1 MSGDGSLLQ
10 FLQGG
15 GELGALI
22 RSKDWSATLLGP
34 SEFWPQS
41 LKTTLGILLNSRYPM
56 FVFWGPQ
63 LIKIY
68 NDGYKPILG
77 RKHPWALGQP
87 AREVWPEIWP
97 AIEPL
102 VDRAL
107 SGDPTWSDDLMLF
120 MERNGFPEEV
130 YFTFSYSPIP
140 DESGGIGGMF
150 CACTET
156 TGEVLGER
164 RLRTLRDLAAALA
177 ETRTERDTCMQAAN
191 LLHENAADVPFAVI
205 YLLDE
210 HGRAQLAAQ
219 AGAGPGHPVAPVE
232 IFRGHEAES
241 WPVYDAIDGRSARL
255 VSSLGDRLTVV
266 PAGPWPEPPD
276 SAMVL
281 PLIDRSLDRA
291 IGAIVLGIS
300 SRRPFDADYR
310 GWFDLVAGQ
319 LGASI
324 TSARAVEQERRRAEA
339 LADLDRAK
347 TAFFSN
353 VSHEFRTPLTLML
366 GPTEEALASGD
377 AALGG
382 EALRMVHRNQLR
394 LLKLVNSLLDFS
406 RLHDGRAQ
414 AQREATDLAAL
425 TASLA
430 GVFRSAIERAGLRLI
445 VNCEPMAE
453 PVLIDREMWEK
464 IVFNLLSN
472 AFKFTL
478 EGEIEVVFS
487 DGDGGV
493 VLTVRDTGTGI
504 PAGELP
510 RIFERFHRIA
520 GAKGRTFEGSGIGLA
535 LVHELVTLLGGT
547 VSVESD
553 LGRGST
559 FTVRLPHAALPQLAK
574 GSPMR
579 ALAAPSVGSDGYLE
593 EMLRTLPKREGSAP
607 PPSAS
612 GRPRVVVA
620 DDNADMREYISRLLS
635 PDYDVIAVGD
645 GEAALDAVQAQR
657 VDLVLSDVMM
667 PRLNGVELLER
678 LRADD
683 RTRTLP
689 VILVSARA
697 GEDDTVAGLHTGADD
712 YLVKPFSAR
721 ELIARVHARLEIAAE
736 RKRRED
742 ALRSSEERFRLMADH
757 APVMVWVTEPDG
769 RCTFLSRSWYEFT
782 GQTPETGL
790 GHGWVSAV
798 HPDDRAHASQ
808 VFLNANQE
816 RAPFQLE
823 YRLRR
828 HDGVFRWAL
837 DAAAPRFGATGEHQG
852 YIGSV
857 IDITERKHAED
868 EMRQSRQQLRLVTD
882 AIPALVSYIDADRR
896 YRFNNRAYA
905 DWFGH
910 EPHDLQ
916 GQTMREVL
924 GEQAYQQL
932 QPHVDRVLAGE
943 MVSFDGVVNYRNA
956 GPRDVHV
963 SYVPDLDE
971 SGVAR
976 GFYALI
982 TDQSARHEAEQALR
996 DADRRK
1002 DEFLAMLAHE
1012 LRSPLAPIRSAAE
1025 VLRLGDAQGGPQQ
1038 WAREVIE
1045 RQTQHLT
1052 RLVDDL
1058 LDVSRITRGMITIR
1072 REPLDLAVIV
1082 RRSVET
1088 SRPMIDSRHQQLTVT
1103 LPPEPLQVAGDL
1115 TRLVQVIANLLN
1127 NAAKYTEEGGRI
1139 DLQVRNEDGS
1149 AAISVR
1155 DNGIGLSAELLPH
1168 VFDLFT
1174 QASRSLDR
1182 SQGGLGIGLTLVRRL
1197 VELHGGTVDARSDG
1211 PGHGSEFIVHLP
1223 LLAGDTRLSDPGDGD
1238 HAAEMSTMARA
1249 LRVLV
1254 VEDHPDS
1261 ADMMAFLIEAHGHQ
1275 VFKARDGASALAT
1288 ALAVRPNVV
1297 FCDIGLP
1304 GMNGYELA
1312 AEMRKQSQLG
1322 DMRLI
1327 AVSGYGREEDRQRA
1341 EAAGFDA
1348 HLTKPIE
1355 PQVLHSLLQ
1364 LGVNRA

>member
-1 MSGDGSLLQ
+1 MSKDGSLLQ

-15 GELGALI
+15 GEMGGLI

-34 SEFWPQS
+34 SECWPQS

-68 NDGYKPILG
+68 NDGYTPILG
-77 RKHPWALGQP
+77 RRHPWALGQP

-97 AIEPL
+97 DIEPL
-102 VDRAL
+102 VTRAL
-107 SGDPTWSDDLMLF
+107 SGDPTWSDDLLLI
-120 MERNGFPEEV
+120 MERSGFREET
-130 YFTFSYSPIP
+130 YFTFSYSPVP

-156 TGEVLGER
+156 TGQVLGER

-177 ETRTERDTCMQAAN
+177 EARTERDSCVQAAD
-191 LLHENAADVPFAVI
+191 LLHGNAADIPFLAI
-205 YLLDE
+205 YLLDDT
-210 HGRAQLAAQ
+210 GRAQLVAQ
-219 AGAGPGHPVAPVE
+219 AGSAPGDPSAPVE
-232 IFRGHEAES
+232 IRRGREEES
-241 WPVYDAIDGRSARL
+241 WPVYDVMDSRSAQL
-255 VSSLGDRLTVV
+255 VASLRSRFTMI
-266 PAGPWPEPPD
+266 PAGPWPEHPD

-310 GWFDLVAGQ
+310 GWFELVASQ

-324 TSARAVEQERRRAEA
+324 TSARALEQERRRAEA
-339 LADLDRAK
+339 LAELDRAK

-366 GPTEEALASGD
+366 GPTEEALRSD
-377 AALGG
+377 NAALGG

-406 RLHDGRAQ
+406 RLQDGRAT
-414 AQREATDLAAL
+414 ADREPTDLAVL
-425 TASLA
+425 TTSLA
-430 GVFRSAIERAGLRLI
+430 GVFRSAIERAGLTLI
-445 VNCEPMAE
+445 VNCEASAR

-464 IVFNLLSN
+464 VVFNLLSN

-478 EGEIEVVFS
+478 EGEIEVALHDR
-487 DGDGGV
+487 DGSM

-504 PAGELP
+504 PAEELP
-510 RIFERFHRIA
+510 RIFERFHRVA
-520 GAKGRTFEGSGIGLA
+520 GARGRTFEGSGIGLA

-547 VSVESD
+547 VSVDSQV
-553 LGRGST
+553 GRGST
-559 FTVRLPHAALPQLAK
+559 FTVRLPHAALPQVAEGSETRPLA
-574 GSPMR
+574 P
-579 ALAAPSVGSDGYLE
+579 PSVGTDGYLE
-593 EMLRTLPKREGSAP
+593 EMLRTLPQAGRTTAP
-607 PPSAS
+607 AAS
-612 GRPRVVVA
+612 DGRPRVLVA
-620 DDNADMREYISRLLS
+620 DDNADMREYVGSLLS
-635 PDYDVIAVGD
+635 PQYDVIAVGD
-645 GEAALDAVQAQR
+645 GEAALAAVQAQP

-667 PRLNGVELLER
+667 PRLSGVELLER
-678 LRADD
+678 LRANEH
-683 RTRTLP
+683 TRTLP

-697 GEDDTVAGLHTGADD
+697 GEDDTVTGLHTGADD
-712 YLVKPFSAR
+712 YLVKPFTAR
-721 ELIARVHARLEIAAE
+721 ELVARVQARLEIAAE
-736 RKRRED
+736 RRRRED
-742 ALRSSEERFRLMADH
+742 ALRSSEERFRVMADH

-769 RCTFLSRSWYEFT
+769 RCSFLSRSWYEFT
-782 GQTPETGL
+782 GQTPETSLGL
-790 GHGWVSAV
+790 GWTDAV
-798 HPDDRAHASQ
+798 HPDDRDQTARI
-808 VFLNANQE
+808 FLDANRQH
-816 RAPFQLE
+816 APFRLE

-828 HDGVFRWAL
+828 HDGVYRWAI
-837 DAAAPRFGATGEHQG
+837 DAAAPRFGANGDYQG

-857 IDITERKHAED
+857 IDITERKHTED
-868 EMRQSRQQLRLVTD
+868 ELRQSRQQLRLVTD
-882 AIPALVSYIDADRR
+882 AIPALVSYIDAECR

-910 EPHDLQ
+910 EPHELQ
-916 GQTMREVL
+916 GRTMLEVL
-924 GEQAYQQL
+924 GDAAYEQL
-932 QPHVDRVLAGE
+932 RPHVDKVLTGE
-943 MVSFDGVVNYRNA
+943 VVSFDGVVNYRNG

-963 SYVPDLDE
+963 SYVPDVDE
-971 SGVAR
+971 SGKTL

-982 TDQSARHEAEQALR
+982 TDQSARNRAEQALR

-1012 LRSPLAPIRSAAE
+1012 LRNPLAPIRSAAE
-1025 VLRLGDAQGGPQQ
+1025 VLRLGSPQDGPQQ

-1058 LDVSRITRGMITIR
+1058 LDVSRITRGMVTIR
-1072 REPLDLAVIV
+1072 REPLDVAVV
-1082 RRSVET
+1082 VQRSVET
-1088 SRPMIDSRHQQLTVT
+1088 SRPMIDARHQQLTVS
-1103 LPPEPLQVAGDL
+1103 LPQQPLRVEGDL
-1115 TRLVQVIANLLN
+1115 TRLVQVVANLLN

-1139 DLQVRNEDGS
+1139 EVEARGQDGIVS
-1149 AAISVR
+1149 ITVR

-1174 QASRSLDR
+1174 QANRSLDR
-1182 SQGGLGIGLTLVRRL
+1182 SQGGLGVGLTLVRHL
-1197 VELHGGTVDARSDG
+1197 VELHGGTVEAMSDG
-1211 PGHGSEFIVHLP
+1211 PGQGSQFTVRLP
-1223 LLAGDTRLSDPGDGD
+1223 LLADEATAGDPGG
-1238 HAAEMSTMARA
+1238 AAAGQVATATKE

-1261 ADMMAFLIEAHGHQ
+1261 ADMMAFLIEAQGHQ
-1275 VFKARDGASALAT
+1275 VFTAHDGAAALDA
-1288 ALAVRPNVV
+1288 ALRVNPDVV

-1312 AEMRKQSQLG
+1312 TAIRRQPPLSHV
-1322 DMRLI
+1322 RLI

-1364 LGVNRA
+1364 LGVDRA

>member
-1 MSGDGSLLQ
+1 MITAMARDPGLLQ

-15 GELGALI
+15 GEMGALI

-34 SEFWPQS
+34 SESWPQS

-56 FVFWGPQ
+56 FVFWGSQ

-68 NDGYKPILG
+68 NDGYTPILG

-156 TGEVLGER
+156 TGQVLGER

-177 ETRTERDTCMQAAN
+177 QTQTERDACAQAAG
-191 LLHENAADVPFAVI
+191 LLHANAADVPFVSI

-210 HGRAQLAAQ
+210 AGGAHLAAQ
-219 AGAGPGHPVAPVE
+219 AGSAPGHPVAPVE
-232 IFRGHEAES
+232 IARGRENES
-241 WPVYDAIDGRSARL
+241 WPVYDVVDSRSPRL
-255 VSSLGDRLTVV
+255 VESLRERFTAI
-266 PAGPWPEPPD
+266 PAGPWPEHPHT
-276 SAMVL
+276 AMVL

-310 GWFDLVAGQ
+310 GWFDLVASQ
-319 LGASI
+319 MGASI

-366 GPTEEALASGD
+366 GPTEEAVESSEG
-377 AALGG
+377 ALSG

-406 RLHDGRAQ
+406 RLRDGRAE
-414 AQREATDLAAL
+414 AHREATDLAAF
-425 TASLA
+425 TANLA
-430 GVFRSAIERAGLRLI
+430 AVFRSAIERADLKLI
-445 VNCEPMAE
+445 VNCEPLTG
-453 PVLIDREMWEK
+453 PLLIDREMWEK

-478 EGEIEVVFS
+478 EGEIEVALS
-487 DGDGGV
+487 ERDGSV

-504 PAGELP
+504 PADELP
-510 RIFERFHRIA
+510 RVFERFHRVV
-520 GAKGRTFEGSGIGLA
+520 GVKGRTFEGSGIGLA
-535 LVHELVTLLGGT
+535 LVHELVTLLGGA
-547 VSVESD
+547 VSVESTV
-553 LGRGST
+553 GRGST
-559 FTVRLPHAALPQLAK
+559 FTVRLPHAALPLAE
-574 GSPMR
+574 GSQTL
-579 ALAAPSVGSDGYLE
+579 ALAPASIGSDGYLE
-593 EMLRTLPKREGSAP
+593 EMLRTLSQRDTIAAP
-607 PPSAS
+607 AAPAS
-612 GRPRVVVA
+612 GRSCILVA
-620 DDNADMREYISRLLS
+620 DDNADMRNYISGLLS
-635 PDYDVIAVGD
+635 PDYDVIAVADGD
-645 GEAALDAVQAQR
+645 AALAMLQTQTVH
-657 VDLVLSDVMM
+657 LVLSDVMM

-678 LRADD
+678 LRADE

-697 GEDDTVAGLHTGADD
+697 GEEDTVTGLHTGADD

-721 ELIARVHARLEIAAE
+721 ELIARVHARLQIAAE
-736 RKRRED
+736 RQRRED
-742 ALRSSEERFRLMADH
+742 ALRSSE
-757 APVMVWVTEPDG
+757 
-769 RCTFLSRSWYEFT
+769 
-782 GQTPETGL
+782 
-790 GHGWVSAV
+790 
-798 HPDDRAHASQ
+798 
-808 VFLNANQE
+808 
-816 RAPFQLE
+816 
-823 YRLRR
+823 
-828 HDGVFRWAL
+828 
-837 DAAAPRFGATGEHQG
+837 
-852 YIGSV
+852 
-857 IDITERKHAED
+857 
-868 EMRQSRQQLRLVTD
+868 QQLRLVTD

-910 EPHDLQ
+910 QPHELQ
-916 GQTMREVL
+916 GKTMHEVL
-924 GEQAYQQL
+924 GEAAYQQL
-932 QPHVDRVLAGE
+932 LPHVERVLAGE
-943 MVSFDGVVNYRNA
+943 PVSFDGVIDYRHT

-963 SYVPDLDE
+963 SYVPDLDDA
-971 SGVAR
+971 GRAR
-976 GFYALI
+976 GFYALT
-982 TDQSARHEAEQALR
+982 TDQSARHQAEQALR

-1012 LRSPLAPIRSAAE
+1012 LRNPLAPIRSAAA
-1025 VLRLGDAQGGPQQ
+1025 VLRMGDPQGGPQQ

-1072 REPLDLAVIV
+1072 HEPLDLGVIV
-1082 RRSVET
+1082 QRSVET
-1088 SRPMIDSRHQQLTVT
+1088 SRPMIDTRHQQLTVV
-1103 LPPEPLQVAGDL
+1103 LPERPLRVEGDM

-1127 NAAKYTEEGGRI
+1127 NAAKYTEEGGHI
-1139 DLQVRNEDGS
+1139 AVEVRDEGGM
-1149 AAISVR
+1149 ATVAVR

-1174 QASRSLDR
+1174 QANQALDR

-1197 VELHGGTVDARSDG
+1197 VELHGGTVDAKSDG
-1211 PGHGSEFIVHLP
+1211 PGQGSEFIVRLP
-1223 LLAGDTRLSDPGDGD
+1223 LLADK
-1238 HAAEMSTMARA
+1238 ARA
-1249 LRVLV
+1249 ADRGVSHAGEPSAMTRELRVLV

-1261 ADMMAFLIEAHGHQ
+1261 ADMMAFLIEAQGHK
-1275 VFKARDGASALAT
+1275 VFKAHDGASALDT
-1288 ALAVRPNVV
+1288 ALAMIPDVM

-1312 AEMRKQSQLG
+1312 AEIRKQPRLG
-1322 DMRLI
+1322 QVRLI
-1327 AVSGYGREEDRQRA
+1327 AVSGYGREEDRRRA
-1341 EAAGFDA
+1341 ETAGFDA

-1355 PQVLHSLLQ
+1355 PDLLHSLLQ
-1364 LGVNRA
+1364 LGVDRA

>member
-1 MSGDGSLLQ
+1 MSKDSGSLQ

-15 GELGALI
+15 GEMGALI
-22 RSKDWSATLLGP
+22 RSKDWSATRLGP
-34 SEFWPQS
+34 SESWPQS

-68 NDGYKPILG
+68 NDGYTPILG

-87 AREVWPEIWP
+87 ARDVWPEIWQ

-140 DESGGIGGMF
+140 DETGGIGGMF

-156 TGEVLGER
+156 TGQVLGER

-177 ETRTERDTCMQAAN
+177 QTHTERDVCAQAAN
-191 LLHENAADVPFAVI
+191 LLHANAADVPFVMI

-210 HGRAQLAAQ
+210 SGCAQLAAH
-219 AGAGPGHPVAPVE
+219 AGAAPGHAVAPVD
-232 IFRGHEAES
+232 IVRGHEDQS
-241 WPVYDAIDGRSARL
+241 WPVYAVVDSRSARL
-255 VSSLGDRLTVV
+255 VASLRDRFTTI
-266 PAGPWPEPPD
+266 PAGPWPEHPD
-276 SAMVL
+276 TAMVL

-310 GWFDLVAGQ
+310 GWFDLVASQ
-319 LGASI
+319 MGASI

-366 GPTEEALASGD
+366 GPTEEALASG
-377 AALGG
+377 GG
-382 EALRMVHRNQLR
+382 VLSGDALRMVHRNQLR

-406 RLHDGRAQ
+406 RLRDGRAE
-414 AQREATDLAAL
+414 AHREATDLAAF
-425 TASLA
+425 TANLA
-430 GVFRSAIERAGLRLI
+430 AVFRSAIERADLKLI
-445 VNCEPMAE
+445 VNCDPM
-453 PVLIDREMWEK
+453 PGPLLIDREMWEK

-478 EGEIEVVFS
+478 EGEIEVALGDR
-487 DGDGGV
+487 DGSI

-504 PAGELP
+504 PAEELP
-510 RIFERFHRIA
+510 RVFERFHRVA

-547 VSVESD
+547 VSVESTV
-553 LGRGST
+553 GRGST
-559 FTVRLPHAALPQLAK
+559 FTVRLPHAALPLAE
-574 GSPMR
+574 GSQTLS
-579 ALAAPSVGSDGYLE
+579 LAPPSMGSDGYLE
-593 EMLRTLPKREGSAP
+593 EMLRALPPRDAIAAP
-607 PPSAS
+607 AAPAS
-612 GRPRVVVA
+612 GRPCILVA
-620 DDNADMREYISRLLS
+620 DDNADMRNYISGLLS
-635 PDYDVIAVGD
+635 PDYDVIAVAD
-645 GEAALDAVQAQR
+645 GNAALAALQTQTIH
-657 VDLVLSDVMM
+657 LVLSDVMM

-678 LRADD
+678 LRADE

-697 GEDDTVAGLHTGADD
+697 GEEDTVAGLHTGADD
-712 YLVKPFSAR
+712 YLVKPFGAR
-721 ELIARVHARLEIAAE
+721 ELVARVHARLEIASE
-736 RKRRED
+736 HTRREETLRAITD
-742 ALRSSEERFRLMADH
+742 AL
-757 APVMVWVTEPDG
+757 
-769 RCTFLSRSWYEFT
+769 
-782 GQTPETGL
+782 
-790 GHGWVSAV
+790 
-798 HPDDRAHASQ
+798 
-808 VFLNANQE
+808 
-816 RAPFQLE
+816 
-823 YRLRR
+823 
-828 HDGVFRWAL
+828 
-837 DAAAPRFGATGEHQG
+837 
-852 YIGSV
+852 
-857 IDITERKHAED
+857 
-868 EMRQSRQQLRLVTD
+868 
-882 AIPALVSYIDADRR
+882 PALVSYIDADCR

-910 EPHDLQ
+910 QPHELH
-916 GQTMREVL
+916 GRTMRDVL
-924 GEQAYQQL
+924 GQAAYEQL
-932 QPHVDRVLAGE
+932 RPHVERVLAGE
-943 MVSFDGVVNYRNA
+943 PVSFDGVIDYRHA

-963 SYVPDLDE
+963 SYVPDLDDA
-971 SGVAR
+971 GRAR

-982 TDQSARHEAEQALR
+982 TDQSARHLAEQALR
-996 DADRRK
+996 EADRRK

-1012 LRSPLAPIRSAAE
+1012 LRNPLAPIRSAAE
-1025 VLRLGDAQGGPQQ
+1025 VLRMGDPQGRSQQ

-1072 REPLDLAVIV
+1072 REPLDLGVIV
-1082 RRSVET
+1082 QRSVET
-1088 SRPMIDSRHQQLTVT
+1088 SRPMIDARHQQLTVT
-1103 LPPEPLQVAGDL
+1103 LPERPLRVEGDM

-1127 NAAKYTEEGGRI
+1127 NAAKYTEKGGQI
-1139 DLQVRNEDGS
+1139 AVEVRDDSGM
-1149 AAISVR
+1149 ATVAVR
-1155 DNGIGLSAELLPH
+1155 DNGIGLVAELLPH

-1174 QASRSLDR
+1174 QANQALDR

-1197 VELHGGTVDARSDG
+1197 VELHGGTVEAKSAG
-1211 PGHGSEFIVHLP
+1211 PGLGSEFTVRLP
-1223 LLAGDTRLSDPGDGD
+1223 LLADEAGATDSGGTHAGESSALSR
-1238 HAAEMSTMARA
+1238 E

-1261 ADMMAFLIEAHGHQ
+1261 ADMMAFLIEAQGHT
-1275 VFKARDGASALAT
+1275 VFKAHDGASALDT
-1288 ALAVRPNVV
+1288 ALAVIPDVM

-1312 AEMRKQSQLG
+1312 AEIRKQPRLG
-1322 DMRLI
+1322 HLRLI
-1327 AVSGYGREEDRQRA
+1327 AVSGYGREEDRRRA
-1341 EAAGFDA
+1341 ETAGFDA

-1355 PQVLHSLLQ
+1355 PDLLHSLLQ
-1364 LGVNRA
+1364 LGVDRA

>member
-1 MSGDGSLLQ
+1 MITAMARGHGLLQ

-15 GELGALI
+15 GEMGALI
-22 RSKDWSATLLGP
+22 RSKDWSATLLGA
-34 SEFWPQS
+34 SESWPQS

-68 NDGYKPILG
+68 NDGYTPILG

-140 DESGGIGGMF
+140 DETGGIGGMF

-156 TGEVLGER
+156 TGQVLGER

-177 ETRTERDTCMQAAN
+177 QTHTERDACAQAAT
-191 LLHENAADVPFAVI
+191 LLHANAADVPFVVI

-210 HGRAQLAAQ
+210 SGGAHLAAQ
-219 AGAGPGHPVAPVE
+219 AGSAPGQAVAPLE
-232 IFRGHEAES
+232 IVRGREDEG
-241 WPVYDAIDGRSARL
+241 WRVYDVVDSRSALL
-255 VSSLGDRLTVV
+255 VESLRDRFTAI
-266 PAGPWPEPPD
+266 PAGPWPEHPD
-276 SAMVL
+276 TAMVL

-291 IGAIVLGIS
+291 IGSIVLGIS

-310 GWFDLVAGQ
+310 GWFDLVASQ
-319 LGASI
+319 VGASI

-366 GPTEEALASGD
+366 GPTEEAVASSAG
-377 AALGG
+377 ALSG

-406 RLHDGRAQ
+406 RLRDGRAE
-414 AQREATDLAAL
+414 AHREATDLAAF
-425 TASLA
+425 TANLA
-430 GVFRSAIERAGLRLI
+430 AVFRSAIERADLKLI
-445 VNCEPMAE
+445 VNCDPMSG
-453 PVLIDREMWEK
+453 PLLIDREMWEK

-478 EGEIEVVFS
+478 EGEIEVALRDR
-487 DGDGGV
+487 DGSV

-504 PAGELP
+504 PADELP
-510 RIFERFHRIA
+510 RVFERFHRVV

-535 LVHELVTLLGGT
+535 LVHELATLLGGT
-547 VSVESD
+547 VSVESAV
-553 LGRGST
+553 GRGST
-559 FTVRLPHAALPQLAK
+559 FTVRLPHAALPQLAE
-574 GSPMR
+574 GSQTL
-579 ALAAPSVGSDGYLE
+579 ALAPLSIGSDGYLE
-593 EMLRTLPKREGSAP
+593 EMLRTLPERDAIAAP
-607 PPSAS
+607 ASPAS
-612 GRPRVVVA
+612 GRPCILVA
-620 DDNADMREYISRLLS
+620 DDNADMRNYISGLLS
-635 PDYDVIAVGD
+635 PDYDVIAVADGD
-645 GEAALDAVQAQR
+645 AALAAVQTQT
-657 VDLVLSDVMM
+657 VHLVLSDVMM

-678 LRADD
+678 LRGDE

-697 GEDDTVAGLHTGADD
+697 GEDDTVTGLHTGADD

-721 ELIARVHARLEIAAE
+721 ELIARVHARLQIAAE
-736 RKRRED
+736 RERRED
-742 ALRSSEERFRLMADH
+742 ALRE
-757 APVMVWVTEPDG
+757 
-769 RCTFLSRSWYEFT
+769 
-782 GQTPETGL
+782 
-790 GHGWVSAV
+790 
-798 HPDDRAHASQ
+798 
-808 VFLNANQE
+808 
-816 RAPFQLE
+816 
-823 YRLRR
+823 
-828 HDGVFRWAL
+828 
-837 DAAAPRFGATGEHQG
+837 
-852 YIGSV
+852 
-857 IDITERKHAED
+857 
-868 EMRQSRQQLRLVTD
+868 
-882 AIPALVSYIDADRR
+882 
-896 YRFNNRAYA
+896 
-905 DWFGH
+905 
-910 EPHDLQ
+910 
-916 GQTMREVL
+916 
-924 GEQAYQQL
+924 
-932 QPHVDRVLAGE
+932 
-943 MVSFDGVVNYRNA
+943 
-956 GPRDVHV
+956 
-963 SYVPDLDE
+963 
-971 SGVAR
+971 
-976 GFYALI
+976 
-982 TDQSARHEAEQALR
+982 
-996 DADRRK
+996 ADRRK

-1025 VLRLGDAQGGPQQ
+1025 VLRMGDPQGGPQQ

-1072 REPLDLAVIV
+1072 REPLDLGVIV
-1082 RRSVET
+1082 QRSVET
-1088 SRPMIDSRHQQLTVT
+1088 SRPMIDARHQQITVV
-1103 LPPEPLQVAGDL
+1103 LPERPLRVEGDM

-1127 NAAKYTEEGGRI
+1127 NAAKYTEEGGHI
-1139 DLQVRNEDGS
+1139 AVEVRDESGM
-1149 AAISVR
+1149 ATVAVR

-1174 QASRSLDR
+1174 QANQALDR

-1197 VELHGGTVDARSDG
+1197 VELHGGTVQAKSAG
-1211 PGHGSEFIVHLP
+1211 AGQGSEFIVRLP
-1223 LLAGDTRLSDPGDGD
+1223 MLADEARATDAGGT
-1238 HAAEMSTMARA
+1238 HAGEPSAVTRA

-1261 ADMMAFLIEAHGHQ
+1261 ADMMAFLIEAQGHK
-1275 VFKARDGASALAT
+1275 VFKAHDGASALDT
-1288 ALAVRPNVV
+1288 ALAVLPDVM

-1312 AEMRKQSQLG
+1312 AEIRRQPRLG
-1322 DMRLI
+1322 QVRLI
-1327 AVSGYGREEDRQRA
+1327 AISGYGREEDRRRA
-1341 EAAGFDA
+1341 ETAGFDA

-1355 PQVLHSLLQ
+1355 PDVLHSLLQ
-1364 LGVNRA
+1364 LGVDRA